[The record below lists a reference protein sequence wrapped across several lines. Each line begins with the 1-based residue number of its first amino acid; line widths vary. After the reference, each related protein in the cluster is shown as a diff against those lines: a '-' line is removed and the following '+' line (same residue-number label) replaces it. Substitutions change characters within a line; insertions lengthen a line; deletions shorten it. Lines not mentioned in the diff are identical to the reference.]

1 MQNVFAE
8 YIFFIIFINFIYT
21 HYMYVMR
28 FCTVLFVN
36 ENNEMV
42 LYKLVIKSIGARIY
56 GCMQWSQVEP
66 TVRSLFAEIK

>member
-1 MQNVFAE
+1 
-8 YIFFIIFINFIYT
+8 
-21 HYMYVMR
+21 MYVMR

-56 GCMQWSQVEP
+56 GCMQLSQVEP